1 MKKRPIVVLAKQSLK
16 LDLEYG
22 TFRIEKG
29 RTYLDDGTTIFD
41 VYRCEPEWF
50 EETTRR
56 PDTIVISHPHARK
69 A

>member
-29 RTYLDDGTTIFD
+29 AHLSR
-41 VYRCEPEWF
+41 
-50 EETTRR
+50 
-56 PDTIVISHPHARK
+56 
-69 A
+69 